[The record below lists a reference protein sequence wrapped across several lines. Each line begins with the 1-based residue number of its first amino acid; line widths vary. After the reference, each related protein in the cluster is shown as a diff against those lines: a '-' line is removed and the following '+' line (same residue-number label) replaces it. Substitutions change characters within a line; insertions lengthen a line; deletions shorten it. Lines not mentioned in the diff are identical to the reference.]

1 MNYLVIVSNSCS
13 SQNGQWMDVTSIYM
27 QNYFDEERSVTSFSM
42 QVFIALL
49 IELVQQL
56 EVYVAQST
64 S

>member
-1 MNYLVIVSNSCS
+1 
-13 SQNGQWMDVTSIYM
+13 M

-42 QVFIALL
+42 QVFIVLL